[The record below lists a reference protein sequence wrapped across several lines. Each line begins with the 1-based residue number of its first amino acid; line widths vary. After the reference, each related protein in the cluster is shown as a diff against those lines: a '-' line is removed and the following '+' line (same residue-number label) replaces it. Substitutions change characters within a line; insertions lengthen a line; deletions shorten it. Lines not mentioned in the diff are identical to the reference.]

1 MQEKTSN
8 TYGKLILRSVP
19 NPRVEEKVAE
29 FLSRIMKKLPE
40 ERIRA
45 KIRKPPVV
53 LAKKVSEKNAA
64 LIISQLEKLGA
75 SAVFVPLR
83 PGELKKTASPQKAPR
98 VVETPVQ
105 IVPPPDRLRKKWLR
119 TASAMLLLL
128 ASLSFFAYRLH
139 EAFYRPPPPELVF
152 RPLTSAPVSV
162 IDASSE
168 DLRRGVF
175 IQYRFRP
182 DARLVRSF
190 AVLAERYGDFHGFLK
205 DPGFGLGKVKANSRE
220 LMLPL
225 MVGDEKI
232 DELVLPL
239 PLTFGDAVAG
249 LDQWRLAM
257 DQHLKKEGGPEK
269 SDIVSGSAPKT
280 DSEAAADPMAL
291 LESLEG
297 LQRTWNRSGPSPG
310 LLRAASRRYA
320 LLLTLL
326 FQDRSPFGDD
336 LTSFA
341 LALTAACRPNEDGGS
356 QRIERALIARAMGY
370 GSYEKRGAGESFQ
383 DRLLLAFLRGDAE
396 AVASMAAEGGVLADY
411 LLLRLYR
418 QRMKDESADE
428 IVRRLLNRDPHFYP
442 AMADA
447 VFSGNLTMAKRCSV
461 LFPVYLFSEME
472 AGPLPSGGP
481 IGDWTSYLDWF
492 SGEPSQSDLS
502 IARFESVLQQKIA
515 SAQHLSRGILFDA
528 ERAAAVWRFLYLDA
542 LYLRYR
548 MLSERWNKPHL
559 AKAFADLLAE
569 KNAGHPLVLSVLAKS
584 AQSRQ
589 EPEAA
594 FSHLQTMMQN
604 PQSPAFLLAWVYDGI
619 ESDERRIQIW
629 PEVFERL
636 DGRPSFLVFSGASF
650 HHLMSLDLAE
660 KFTSAAVAFD
670 PRLFEGYERLAR
682 IKGMDA
688 PLRDALQSFPDEPR
702 LLLLAGGY
710 YAEKTD
716 AGTKKTAFDLFQ
728 KANRLL
734 PENRRAFKQSVK
746 MLRDLGRQPEAFVE
760 IEAFLKNGSPD
771 REIEFELSI
780 LLAKIY
786 LEIGDPGKAMKAV
799 AEQVRVYRAEAFLVA
814 AQASEAMG
822 NLTKANEF
830 IRLAAMRSGGDKEI
844 LLAAAAF
851 FWRRGNDLQAAAYLA
866 DLRAQGGAPLQY
878 EELFARSLSKA
889 NFKRLR
895 SAAEA
900 LAAKGAGFEEIHRL
914 AVYYAGIGKTEIASD
929 LLGRAP
935 AADAL
940 QEMERTVSR
949 YVLIGLD
956 QGENRAMQF
965 LADSVPSE
973 KGRLLCRVLYE
984 RGLFNPIL
992 GEFVLPEFHPAGTRE
1007 HVRLYQLIA
1016 WMALGKE
1023 SRAMGSLLERRY
1035 NEPYKPEGK
1044 SDHPL
1049 QQIEAVYHAAGRY
1062 LLDKIT
1068 EEELLKVSSNTDHR
1082 CIFAYFIGLSSRL
1095 KKDYR
1100 NCTRWYQVCRSTLAR
1115 DRLEYR
1121 WATRELARWQK
1132 NGSNHRDRLWQ
1143 APFGQRLDSTPSL
1156 E

>member
-1 MQEKTSN
+1 MQEKKSN

-45 KIRKPPVV
+45 RIRKPPVV
-53 LAKKVSEKNAA
+53 LAKKISEKKAA
-64 LIISQLEKLGA
+64 LIIIRMEKLGA

-83 PGELKKTASPQKAPR
+83 PAELKKTAGPQKAPR

-119 TASAMLLLL
+119 AASAMLLLL

-139 EAFYRPPPPELVF
+139 EAFYRPLPAELVF
-152 RPLTSAPVSV
+152 RPLASAPVSV
-162 IDASSE
+162 TDASSE
-168 DLRRGVF
+168 DLRRVVF
-175 IQYRFRP
+175 TRYRFRP

-205 DPGFGLGKVKANSRE
+205 DPGFGLGQVQANSRE
-220 LMLPL
+220 LLLPL

-239 PLTFGDAVAG
+239 PLTFADAVTG
-249 LDQWRLAM
+249 LDRWRLAM
-257 DQHLKKEGGPEK
+257 DQHLKKEGDPEK
-269 SDIVSGSAPKT
+269 NDIISGSAPKM
-280 DSEAAADPMAL
+280 DSEAPADPMAL
-291 LESLEG
+291 LESLQG
-297 LQRTWNRSGPSPG
+297 LQCRWSQSGPSPN

-326 FQDRSPFGDD
+326 FQDRSPLGDD

-341 LALTAACRPNEDGGS
+341 LALTAACRPDEDSGS

-370 GSYEKRGAGESFQ
+370 GSYENRGAGGSFQ
-383 DRLLLAFLRGDAE
+383 DRLLSAFLRGDDE
-396 AVASMAAEGGVLADY
+396 AVASMAAEGGALADY

-418 QRMKDESADE
+418 QGMKNRSADE
-428 IVRRLLNRDPHFYP
+428 VVMRLLNRDPHFYP

-461 LFPVYLFSEME
+461 LLPVYLFSKME

-481 IGDWTSYLDWF
+481 VSNWTSYLGWF

-515 SAQHLSRGILFDA
+515 SAQHLSRGVLFDA
-528 ERAAAVWRFLYLDA
+528 DRAAAVWRLLYLDA
-542 LYLRYR
+542 MYLRYR
-548 MLSERWNKPHL
+548 LLSERWGQPRL

-569 KNAGHPLVLSVLAKS
+569 KNPGHPLVLAMLAKS
-584 AQSRQ
+584 AQSRK

-594 FSHLQTMMQN
+594 FSRLQTLLQN
-604 PQSPAFLLAWVYDGI
+604 PQSPPFLLTWVYDGI
-619 ESDERRIQIW
+619 ESDKRRIQSW

-636 DGRPSFLVFSGASF
+636 DGRPSFLAFSGASF
-650 HHLMSLDLAE
+650 HHLMDLDLAE
-660 KFTSAAVAFD
+660 KFTSVAVAQV
-670 PRLFEGYERLAR
+670 PRLFECHERLAR

-688 PLRDALQSFPDEPR
+688 PLRDALKSFPDEPR

-710 YAEKTD
+710 YAAKTD
-716 AGTKKTAFDLFQ
+716 AEAKKTALALFQ

-734 PENRRAFKQSVK
+734 PENRYAFKQSVK
-746 MLRDLGRQPEAFVE
+746 MLRDLGRQPEAAAE

-771 REIEFELSI
+771 RKIEFEFGI

-786 LEIGDPGKAMKAV
+786 LETGDPGKAMNAV
-799 AEQVRVYRAEAFLVA
+799 AEQVRIYRAEALLVS

-822 NLTKANEF
+822 NLTKATEF

-851 FWRRGNDLQAAAYLA
+851 FWRRGNDLQAAALLA
-866 DLRAQGGAPLQY
+866 DLRAQVGTPLHY
-878 EELFARSLSKA
+878 EELFARSFSKA
-889 NFKRLR
+889 NLKRLR
-895 SAAEA
+895 AAAEA
-900 LAAKGAGFEEIHRL
+900 LAANGAGFKEIHRL
-914 AVYYAGIGKTEIASD
+914 AVYYAGIGKTAIASD
-929 LLGRAP
+929 LLARAP

-940 QEMERTVSR
+940 QEMEKTVSR

-956 QGENRAMQF
+956 QGKNRAMQF
-965 LADSVPSE
+965 LADSVPPE
-973 KGRLLCRVLYE
+973 KGRLLCRVLYQ
-984 RGLFNPIL
+984 RGLFIPIL

-1007 HVRLYQLIA
+1007 HARLYQVIA
-1016 WMALGKE
+1016 WLALGKE
-1023 SRAMGSLLERRY
+1023 SRAMGTLLERHY
-1035 NEPYKPEGK
+1035 NEPYEPEEK
-1044 SDHPL
+1044 SDDPL
-1049 QQIEAVYHAAGRY
+1049 GQIEAVYHSAGRY
-1062 LLDKIT
+1062 LLGKIT
-1068 EEELLKVSSNTDHR
+1068 EEELLQVSSNTDHR
-1082 CIFAYFIGLSSRL
+1082 CTFAYFIGLSSRL
-1095 KKDYR
+1095 KKDYP
-1100 NCTRWYQVCRSTLAR
+1100 NCTRWYQVCRGTLAQNQ
-1115 DRLEYR
+1115 LEYR
-1121 WATRELARWQK
+1121 WATWELARWQK
-1132 NGSNHRDRLWQ
+1132 NGSSHRDRLWRE
-1143 APFGQRLDSTPSL
+1143 PFGEAGRS
-1156 E
+1156 